1 MAMSALWFVLAGFV
15 LGFAASTLWEWLH
28 FRRSRMKLRDQRI
41 AELEAELHEQERQL
55 DEVRTLAMSS
65 AGWSAPNYRSPGV
78 FLDTETTD
86 ETTFVAPQP
95 AQPPP
100 LVQPVQPAAE
110 PAPLPAAAAALVAN
124 PQPAA
129 PSPTL
134 ADTSR
139 AAPAVSTANTLH
151 PLNATNAAAPEPFA
165 PPPGAPPEAVT
176 PVRAPEAPHPKAMPR
191 SNDSPDNLSR
201 VKGIGDVYK
210 YRLYHAGIYTWWE
223 VARSDPQTLRAA
235 TQAYPSSNV
244 EEWPEQARILAEKHG
259 RMHAVYTGPMPDD
272 LTKIKGIGPV
282 GAQVL
287 NRAGICTYEQLMG
300 VTVDELKDLFPI
312 AVAGDQPDFADWLRQ
327 AVEQATRKMQA

>member
-55 DEVRTLAMSS
+55 DEVRTLAMAS

-86 ETTFVAPQP
+86 EATFVSPQP
-95 AQPPP
+95 AQPAP
-100 LVQPVQPAAE
+100 VQPVAE
-110 PAPLPAAAAALVAN
+110 PAPVAAAALVAN
-124 PQPAA
+124 TQPATSNLV
-129 PSPTL
+129 SPEANRVAAVSV
-134 ADTSR
+134 ADT
-139 AAPAVSTANTLH
+139 AHVASTT
-151 PLNATNAAAPEPFA
+151 PPEMVT
-165 PPPGAPPEAVT
+165 PPPVAPPEPDAVA
-176 PVRAPEAPHPKAMPR
+176 PAHVPEALRPKALPR
-191 SNDSPDNLSR
+191 STDSPDNLSR

-259 RMHAVYTGPMPDD
+259 RMHAIYTGPMPDD

-287 NRAGICTYEQLMG
+287 NRAGICTFEQLLG
-300 VTVDELKDLFPI
+300 VTVDELKELFPI

-327 AVEQATRKMQA
+327 AVDQATRKMQA

>member
-86 ETTFVAPQP
+86 ETTFVSAQP
-95 AQPPP
+95 AQPAK
-100 LVQPVQPAAE
+100 PVPEQ
-110 PAPLPAAAAALVAN
+110 PAPLPAATAAVVAN
-124 PQPAA
+124 KQQASPNELQP
-129 PSPTL
+129 
-134 ADTSR
+134 DESR
-139 AAPAVSTANTLH
+139 ATTVSAV
-151 PLNATNAAAPEPFA
+151 NAANSNAPELVV
-165 PPPGAPPEAVT
+165 PPEPETV
-176 PVRAPEAPHPKAMPR
+176 PLERAPEAPRPKAMPR
-191 SNDSPDNLSR
+191 SVDSPDNLSR

-300 VTVDELKDLFPI
+300 VTVDELKELFPI
-312 AVAGDQPDFADWLRQ
+312 AVAGDQPDFADWVRQ